1 MSRDN
6 VHFSTLKLEG
16 NTGPREHFP
25 ERIHLVFRNKFNKLM
40 QAFKIYRS
48 RGEPI
53 DEEKFDYVM
62 KKLDINDL
70 VVSKE
75 ERQGLY
81 DMFKNKQGYFNA

>member
-1 MSRDN
+1 
-6 VHFSTLKLEG
+6 
-16 NTGPREHFP
+16 
-25 ERIHLVFRNKFNKLM
+25 M